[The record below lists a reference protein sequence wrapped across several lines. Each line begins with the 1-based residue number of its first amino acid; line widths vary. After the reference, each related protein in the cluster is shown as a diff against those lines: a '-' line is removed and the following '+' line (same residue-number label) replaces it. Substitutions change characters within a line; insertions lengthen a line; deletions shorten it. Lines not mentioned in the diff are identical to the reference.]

1 MAEKIQ
7 IIGEAK
13 LKTSA
18 QVRASGHIPGV
29 LYGHAV
35 KNQVV
40 QVDRKAFTK
49 AFSQIG
55 YTTLVNLKVGSQAHD
70 VLVREVQFHPLR
82 DEITHVDFYQVRLDE
97 KVRAE
102 VPLAFEGES
111 PAVKDLGGV
120 LVKSIDAL
128 DLEAFPQDLPH
139 TIPVDITVLKDFE
152 AVIHVSDLKVPSTI
166 TVFTEPTT
174 VVALVQPPRSEAEL
188 ESLAEEVKEDV
199 AAVESVEKKEKT
211 DEEAVEGE
219 AGEPAADKKA

>member
-7 IIGEAK
+7 IMGEARK
-13 LKTSA
+13 KTPA

-29 LYGHAV
+29 LYGHGV
-35 KNQVV
+35 ENQVV
-40 QVDRKAFTK
+40 QVDRKLFTK
-49 AFSQIG
+49 VFSNTG
-55 YTTLVNLKVGSQAHD
+55 YTTLINLKVGEAAHD
-70 VLVREVQFHPLR
+70 VLIREVQFHPLR
-82 DEITHVDFYQVRLDE
+82 DEISHVDFYQVRLDE

-128 DLEAFPQDLPH
+128 ELEAFPQDLPH

-152 AVIHVSDLKVPSTI
+152 AVIHVADLKVSDMI
-166 TVFTEPTT
+166 TVFTEPTA

-199 AAVESVEKKEKT
+199 AAVETVEKKEKT

-219 AGEPAADKKA
+219 AGEPAAEKKA